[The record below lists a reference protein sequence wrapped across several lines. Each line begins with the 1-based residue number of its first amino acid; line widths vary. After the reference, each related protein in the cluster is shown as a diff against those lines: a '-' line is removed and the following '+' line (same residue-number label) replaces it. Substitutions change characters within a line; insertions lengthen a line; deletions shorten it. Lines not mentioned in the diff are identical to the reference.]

1 MRKVSL
7 IFLLFLIS
15 CGANENSSLIENCG
29 EKPVDFIE
37 IEIGNDP
44 NFVFQNDPGFQPILL
59 NDTNSNSAI
68 VNSYQECI
76 HYVKGGWYNPASIIL
91 ETKETSGISQFL
103 LIFIS
108 LIFLFVVYLNFKHFQ
123 KEEISNKNIANYVPL
138 LFFSL
143 ALFNVAFKIFKR
155 GIYFSIFSETQILK
169 YISVF
174 LSLLFFYFVIK
185 LVNHSFNL
193 NSYSLSLSYYLTS
206 FFLIDIVLLPFTR
219 TLAFGYIVLI
229 VNLLWL
235 AVLIYR
241 KSSFVLLVS
250 STLSYCLLNLFNN
263 HFLKILSDVKNYKIL
278 NADVEKQWFPIVES
292 IHNNNLY
299 YALDENLIDGYGMLL
314 SYLQAVI
321 HKLNHINSFY
331 TFMNSDSYL
340 ILMFSL
346 FLFYDLKISR
356 FNKVLLLFSF
366 FLIVLDDGWLRFL
379 LGDSLMLEGL
389 VSFLFASFLMNL
401 NNHFLKSNSYSKKIF
416 FIVFFVSLTFSK
428 QFIETL
434 TWAILILI
442 LLLTK
447 ERLKLLYGLGLIL
460 LSQIYKRLFFGN
472 SNSIEYFDGSWTE
485 VILNILSFRDAEW
498 KNLRMIFLKLFEFKF
513 ITFAIIVVFLFHILN
528 FKRKKGLDRKI
539 LFYSIGANLA
549 LIIILYLYIWK
560 NVEID
565 SSFRYIINTV
575 HIIFISLFLELD
587 EYQKKKQLY

>member
-1 MRKVSL
+1 M
-7 IFLLFLIS
+7 
-15 CGANENSSLIENCG
+15 
-29 EKPVDFIE
+29 
-37 IEIGNDP
+37 
-44 NFVFQNDPGFQPILL
+44 
-59 NDTNSNSAI
+59 
-68 VNSYQECI
+68 
-76 HYVKGGWYNPASIIL
+76 
-91 ETKETSGISQFL
+91 
-103 LIFIS
+103 
-108 LIFLFVVYLNFKHFQ
+108 
-123 KEEISNKNIANYVPL
+123 
-138 LFFSL
+138 
-143 ALFNVAFKIFKR
+143 
-155 GIYFSIFSETQILK
+155 
-169 YISVF
+169 
-174 LSLLFFYFVIK
+174 
-185 LVNHSFNL
+185 
-193 NSYSLSLSYYLTS
+193 
-206 FFLIDIVLLPFTR
+206 
-219 TLAFGYIVLI
+219 
-229 VNLLWL
+229 
-235 AVLIYR
+235 
-241 KSSFVLLVS
+241 
-250 STLSYCLLNLFNN
+250 
-263 HFLKILSDVKNYKIL
+263 KILSDVKNYKIL

-528 FKRKKGLDRKI
+528 FRKKGWTEKYCFTLLVKR
-539 LFYSIGANLA
+539 L
-549 LIIILYLYIWK
+549 
-560 NVEID
+560 
-565 SSFRYIINTV
+565 
-575 HIIFISLFLELD
+575 
-587 EYQKKKQLY
+587 

>member
-1 MRKVSL
+1 M
-7 IFLLFLIS
+7 
-15 CGANENSSLIENCG
+15 
-29 EKPVDFIE
+29 
-37 IEIGNDP
+37 
-44 NFVFQNDPGFQPILL
+44 
-59 NDTNSNSAI
+59 
-68 VNSYQECI
+68 
-76 HYVKGGWYNPASIIL
+76 
-91 ETKETSGISQFL
+91 
-103 LIFIS
+103 
-108 LIFLFVVYLNFKHFQ
+108 
-123 KEEISNKNIANYVPL
+123 
-138 LFFSL
+138 
-143 ALFNVAFKIFKR
+143 FNVAFKIFKR

-389 VSFLFASFLMNL
+389 VSFFASFLMNL
-401 NNHFLKSNSYSKKIF
+401 NNHFLKSNSYSKKYF
-416 FIVFFVSLTFSK
+416 SLFFVSLTFSIIYRDSYLGYIN
-428 QFIETL
+428 FNFTL
-434 TWAILILI
+434 N
-442 LLLTK
+442 
-447 ERLKLLYGLGLIL
+447 ERK
-460 LSQIYKRLFFGN
+460 
-472 SNSIEYFDGSWTE
+472 
-485 VILNILSFRDAEW
+485 A
-498 KNLRMIFLKLFEFKF
+498 
-513 ITFAIIVVFLFHILN
+513 
-528 FKRKKGLDRKI
+528 
-539 LFYSIGANLA
+539 
-549 LIIILYLYIWK
+549 
-560 NVEID
+560 
-565 SSFRYIINTV
+565 
-575 HIIFISLFLELD
+575 
-587 EYQKKKQLY
+587 